1 MRLLPWMS
9 AASSGVPRLEGL
21 ARVVRLVGAS
31 LPLVGIRLDVVPAGA
46 PISNWNCSSGK
57 LVSFILV
64 KVLVLGLGGLLST
77 SVPALQGLD
86 LIVQLQHYV
95 MNEFITSIFTS
106 HFQN

>member
-21 ARVVRLVGAS
+21 ARVARLVGAS
-31 LPLVGIRLDVVPAGA
+31 LPLDGIRLDVVPAGA

-64 KVLVLGLGGLLST
+64 KVLVLGVGGFAT
-77 SVPALQGLD
+77 SVPALQGLN

>member
-21 ARVVRLVGAS
+21 ARVARLVGAS

-46 PISNWNCSSGK
+46 PISNWNCSSVK
-57 LVSFILV
+57 LVKLV
-64 KVLVLGLGGLLST
+64 KVLVLGLGGLLCT
-77 SVPALQGLD
+77 SVPALQGLN

>member
-21 ARVVRLVGAS
+21 ARVARLVGAS

-64 KVLVLGLGGLLST
+64 KVLVLGLLCT
-77 SVPALQGLD
+77 SVPALQGLN

-95 MNEFITSIFTS
+95 MNEFRTSIFSIS